1 MKSTLFSKSRTVI
14 FVTICMTLLVLISL
28 PESAFTQLPE
38 PGSSLLPDGEAG
50 PLQQAPEGISRGQAG
65 DLKTFWSLT
74 KLGGGISVAIAA
86 VFAIGI
92 FLIVMQVYE
101 LTRDKIRSRN
111 LLAINYRQLSV
122 GEAGKLVKQHP
133 DNYAGRLYSILLS
146 IFHTTGNTRDFHDEI
161 ANYIE
166 LMQDRFGTF
175 KSRLAFLSDTAGALG
190 LLGTV
195 WGMFATFFGGN
206 LDSQRILN
214 GMGLALVTTLIGLV
228 VSIILNFF
236 ATEVFGLFNKR
247 MELVAAKADEFRL
260 WLMAIVHQRNK
271 RNGSGSGSTPNGS
284 GSRREREPEET
295 SATGSDTASAL
306 SLKTVSEF
314 QQDGA
319 IGHALAEP
327 IIVFVESADGK
338 RVTNAP
344 IQFEIAQGGGLLD
357 EHGPMAAVRTD
368 ERGMAKI
375 NWTLGQQ
382 VGPQRLKVSIV
393 DHDDAPLEFIAF
405 AQPQIP
411 DLDIHDELHTPTG
424 NRGATS

>member
-1 MKSTLFSKSRTVI
+1 MKSTLFSKSSVWQRHAT
-14 FVTICMTLLVLISL
+14 CMTMLIILLAVMIAPDNSV
-28 PESAFTQLPE
+28 AQLPGTE
-38 PGSSLLPDGEAG
+38 PGSSLLDAESG
-50 PLQQAPEGISRGQAG
+50 PLPQAG
-65 DLKTFWSLT
+65 DLQTFWSLT

-101 LTRDKIRSRN
+101 LTMDKVRSRN

-271 RNGSGSGSTPNGS
+271 RNGSGSTSTPNGS
-284 GSRREREPEET
+284 GSQQPRETKDTPAA
-295 SATGSDTASAL
+295 SGDTASAL

-319 IGHALAEP
+319 IGHALPDP
-327 IIVFVESADGK
+327 ITVFVESADGK
-338 RVTNAP
+338 RVTNEP
-344 IQFEIAQGGGLLD
+344 VQFEIAQGGGLLD
-357 EHGPMAAVRTD
+357 DHGPVAAVRTD

-382 VGPQRLKVSIV
+382 VGPQRLKASVV
-393 DHDDAPLEFIAF
+393 DQDDATLEFIAL

-411 DLDIHDELHTPTG
+411 DLDIHDELRTPTG

>member
-1 MKSTLFSKSRTVI
+1 MKSTLFSKSSRYTI
-14 FVTICMTLLVLISL
+14 LVTILTVLFAVL
-28 PESAFTQLPE
+28 AYQHNAFAQLPE
-38 PGSSLLPDGEAG
+38 PGSSLLPDGESG
-50 PLQQAPEGISRGQAG
+50 PLQQAG

-101 LTRDKIRSRN
+101 LTMDKIRSRG

-133 DNYAGRLYSILLS
+133 NNYAGRLYSILLS

-236 ATEVFGLFNKR
+236 ATEVFGIFNKR

-271 RNGSGSGSTPNGS
+271 RNGSGSTPTSNGS
-284 GSRREREPEET
+284 DRKRQRETEKTPA
-295 SATGSDTASAL
+295 SGSDASPDSEL
-306 SLKTVSEF
+306 SLKTISEF
-314 QQDGA
+314 RQDGA
-319 IGHALAEP
+319 IGHPLSDP
-327 IIVFVESADGK
+327 ITVYVESADGK

-344 IQFEIAQGGGLLD
+344 VQFEVSDGNGLLD
-357 EHGPMAAVRTD
+357 DHGPVAAVRTD
-368 ERGMAKI
+368 ERGVAKI

-382 VGPQRLKVSIV
+382 VGPQRLKASIV
-393 DHDDAPLEFIAF
+393 DHADSAALEFVAF

-411 DLDIHDELHTPTG
+411 DLDIHDELRDPKT
-424 NRGATS
+424 NRGAAS